1 MELTTARLFLRPFR
15 AGDHADLH
23 AIAGDPE
30 VVRWMDWGPNTAEDT
45 GVFLGYALA
54 AELEIPRRTWKFA
67 VVRRADQSF
76 IGSAEL
82 HIESPEHRRGT
93 MGYLI
98 SPAAQ
103 GQGYATEAAQ
113 AVLDFGLAP
122 ARDVGPDPGRDPGPG
137 VGGLHRITATCDPEN
152 AGSARVL
159 EKIGMSREG
168 RLRDHLLIRGEWRD
182 RLMYAR
188 LAQLR

>member
-15 AGDHADLH
+15 AGDHGELH
-23 AIAGDPE
+23 AIAGDPA
-30 VVRWMDWGPNTAEDT
+30 VVRWMDWGPNTPEVTA
-45 GVFLGYALA
+45 VFLAYAL
-54 AELEIPRRTWKFA
+54 ESECEEPRRTWRFA
-67 VVRRADQSF
+67 VVRRSDGRL

-103 GQGYATEAAQ
+103 GHGYATEGAR
-113 AVLDFGLAP
+113 AVLEFGLTA
-122 ARDVGPDPGRDPGPG
+122 
-137 VGGLHRITATCDPEN
+137 GGLHRITATCDPEN
-152 AGSARVL
+152 HSSVRVL

-168 RLRDHLLIRGEWRD
+168 HLRDHFLIRGEWRD
-182 RLMYAR
+182 RLLYAK

>member
-1 MELTTARLFLRPFR
+1 MELRTERLFLRPFR
-15 AGDHADLH
+15 ADDHADLH

-30 VVRWMDWGPNTAEDT
+30 VVRWMDWGPNTPEETA
-45 GVFLGYALA
+45 VFLGYALA
-54 AELEIPRRTWKFA
+54 FETDDPRRSWRFA
-67 VVRRADQSF
+67 VVRRADERL

-98 SPAAQ
+98 SPAVK
-103 GQGYATEAAQ
+103 GQGYGTEAAQ
-113 AVLDFGLAP
+113 ALLDFGLSE
-122 ARDVGPDPGRDPGPG
+122 
-137 VGGLHRITATCDPEN
+137 GGLHRITATCDPEN
-152 AGSARVL
+152 AGSVRVL

-168 RLRDHLLIRGEWRD
+168 HLRDHFLIRGEWRD
-182 RLMYAR
+182 RLLYAR

>member
-15 AGDHADLH
+15 ADDHAELH

-30 VVRWMDWGPNTAEDT
+30 VVRWMDWGPNTPEETA
-45 GVFLGYALA
+45 VFLGYALESEA
-54 AELEIPRRTWKFA
+54 ATPRRTWKFA
-67 VVRRADQSF
+67 VIRETL

-98 SPAAQ
+98 APAAQ
-103 GQGYATEAAQ
+103 GQGYATEAAR
-113 AVLDFGLAP
+113 AVLDFGLTE
-122 ARDVGPDPGRDPGPG
+122 
-137 VGGLHRITATCDPEN
+137 GGLHRITATCDPEN
-152 AGSARVL
+152 VGSTRVL

-168 RLRDHLLIRGEWRD
+168 HLRDHFLIRGEWRD
-182 RLMYAR
+182 RLLYAR